1 MAMVRFGGV
10 AACVL
15 VLALAGCGSSSKEAA
30 SQDSAAPA
38 PASSAPVA
46 SSEDGTKPSD
56 DGNKPP
62 AAFAQCMSC
71 HSVKPGQNGIGPSLA
86 GVFGRKAG
94 TGAGFEYSPALK
106 GSGLTWDEAS
116 LDKWLT
122 NPMGMVPG
130 TRMTYAGQGD
140 AAKRHELIEY
150 LKSLK

>member
-1 MAMVRFGGV
+1 MVRFGFV
-10 AACVL
+10 AAGMMVA
-15 VLALAGCGSSSKEAA
+15 ALAGCGGSKDQNSAHDAAVPSPSANVAEAPIDEA
-30 SQDSAAPA
+30 
-38 PASSAPVA
+38 
-46 SSEDGTKPSD
+46 
-56 DGNKPP
+56 NKPP
-62 AAFAQCMSC
+62 TVFAQCMSC
-71 HSVKPGQNGIGPSLA
+71 HSVKPGQNGLGPSLA

-140 AAKRHELIEY
+140 AAKRKELIDY
-150 LKSLK
+150 LKTLK